1 MSKEIETIESGSND
15 PSQLE
20 LDIKLETDPS
30 YWNYRVLKY
39 KVEDGSDAYGIHEV
53 QYNVKGDIIEVSE
66 FPTEVFGTS
75 LDDLKEGIG
84 KIEQALSKDVID
96 TSETETNE

>member
-15 PSQLE
+15 PNQLE
-20 LDIKLETDPS
+20 LDIKLESDPS

-66 FPTEVFGTS
+66 FPTEVFGIT